1 MFGEAKHCLYIHG
14 IILKIKTMTTKNT
27 IKNIKRMNPEV
38 NENALNKL
46 NKIKLNVTVEKKVDN
61 RVNNTG
67 RPVNLKSARQVR
79 LAKQKLYTQ
88 INEAFINSKKFKIDN
103 DTNSEYK
110 YVRTDDVK
118 DTGSIV
124 CAVTN
129 SHVCNV
135 NYIGRTKVTGYTFV
149 LGRCVNVMINLK
161 EVKFV

>member
-1 MFGEAKHCLYIHG
+1 M
-14 IILKIKTMTTKNT
+14 
-27 IKNIKRMNPEV
+27 
-38 NENALNKL
+38 
-46 NKIKLNVTVEKKVDN
+46 NKIKLNVIKEEKIDN

-67 RPVNLKSARQVR
+67 RPVNKKSARQVR
-79 LAKQKLYTQ
+79 LAKQAFYNKQHTQ
-88 INEAFINSKKFKIDN
+88 FINSVSFKINN
-103 DTNSEYK
+103 DTTGEYK

-149 LGRCVNVMINLK
+149 LGRCINVTINLK
-161 EVKFV
+161 EVRFV